1 MRMLLAGL
9 ATIGVGSRRNWRKR
23 VLFVAL
29 CTTAVLFGWLAIRLW
44 MTYLPA
50 QADDVVR
57 LDRSVGQTVATVERA
72 ADDLP
77 QLEDRV
83 RGTAQAVLPSVV
95 AVKNPFAK
103 PSAVGQPQTN
113 YASGV
118 IITADGIV
126 LTQWHV
132 SHWKRSEDGDG
143 SMISQETSPTGSAG
157 DRTTVILHDGRE
169 CPAEL
174 LGANRTHDV
183 SLLRLLEPGPY
194 PHVPI
199 RATGPIEVG
208 DWVLKIGHPLG
219 YRKGR
224 SAPVRLG
231 RVICGTEE
239 FFGTDCLLSGGDSGG
254 PYFSLSGQLL
264 GIMYGGDG
272 RIALMHQHDASFFV
286 RNGGW
291 GLSSV
296 TGSKLIDSL
305 LDAMRRGEVSPYDMD
320 TEESARIHRELFASA
335 RLQAADYSQGSATLA
350 RYRSIVECSR
360 SSVVVVLNAGVAV
373 SLGTVVGADGWVLT
387 KASELPGQ
395 PTCRLPDGKVVSA
408 RVAGVDPE
416 FDLALLSVPATD
428 LKPVGWADNFN
439 PPVGTLLA
447 AVGTEQP
454 LAVGV
459 VSVAR
464 RDLGAPVRPTDALPL
479 RIPAARPRIHGDTR
493 SISGYSLRAAFGLP
507 RATVYHVSSV
517 FGLAYSAGVKQHDLL
532 YSIDGHRILAEADM
546 LEAVHDRRTGNVV
559 PVRLERAGKMIDLL
573 LPLAPQTRYGDVNYR
588 ADDFPTVIE
597 CAVPFCSY
605 ECGGPVVDLTGR
617 AIGVTIARVA
627 SHGGMVIPGDCVL
640 KLLPDLRAGG
650 LAGSWAPGRSLG
662 K

>member
-1 MRMLLAGL
+1 M
-9 ATIGVGSRRNWRKR
+9 
-23 VLFVAL
+23 
-29 CTTAVLFGWLAIRLW
+29 
-44 MTYLPA
+44 PA
-50 QADDVVR
+50 QADDVVS
-57 LDRSVGQTVATVERA
+57 LDSVGQTVATVERA
-72 ADDLP
+72 AGDLA
-77 QLEDRV
+77 QLEERV
-83 RGTAQAVLPSVV
+83 RRTAQSVLPAVV
-95 AVKNPFAK
+95 AIRNPVQK
-103 PSAVGQPQTN
+103 PSEVGRHLKN

-126 LTQWHV
+126 LSQWHV
-132 SHWKRSEDGDG
+132 SHWEISEDGDG
-143 SMISQETSPTGSAG
+143 TTLRADSSPTCSAG
-157 DRTTVILHDGRE
+157 DRTTVVLNDGRE
-169 CPAEL
+169 SPAEL

-199 RATGPIEVG
+199 RATSRVEAG

-239 FFGTDCLLSGGDSGG
+239 FFATDCMLSGGDSGG
-254 PYFSLSGQLL
+254 PYFSLNGQLL
-264 GIMYGGDG
+264 GIVHHSGDG

-320 TEESARIHRELFASA
+320 MEESARIDRELFTSA

-350 RYRSIVECSR
+350 RYRSIVERNR
-360 SSVVVVLNAGVAV
+360 SGVVVVLNAGVAIG
-373 SLGTVVGADGWVLT
+373 LGTIVGAEGWVLT

-428 LKPVGWADNFN
+428 LKPVRWADDFN

-479 RIPAARPRIHGDTR
+479 RIPAARPRIDGAPR

-532 YSIDGHRILAEADM
+532 YRIDGRRILAEADV
-546 LEAVHDRRTGNVV
+546 LEAVHHRRTGNVV
-559 PVRLERAGKMIDLL
+559 PVRLERAGKVIDLL
-573 LPLAPQTRYGDVNYR
+573 LPLAPQTRYGDVSYR

-627 SHGGMVIPGDCVL
+627 RHGGMVIPGDCVL

-650 LAGSWAPGRSLG
+650 LAGNWASGRSLG